1 MINTIP
7 APMTGASIET
17 VAIKPVSSSIKGTDT
32 TLSSDPSPDTAKIAA
47 LSRQLSE
54 SAARA
59 EKRDNDMSRSQLGDL
74 ARKLK
79 VQFIGDIYQANKAR
93 HNLEVPDT
101 KDPELLERARQATEF
116 LTRKFAGDYTGKNPF
131 TGLSREQLNVIVYDD
146 AGPYTVNERRAA
158 WGASQNI
165 EQEWRTKVLAA
176 AQVESASNSGK
187 VPAFYTEVLAH
198 YKSLP
203 LIEQAQYPN
212 DYEAS
217 LQARINEAGGQQQ
230 EEDRFLSLVEILAR
244 IPKAEMPTDSAGP
257 DIKTS
262 NLSPNTSPTQ
272 AAVPRS

>member
-1 MINTIP
+1 MINTIS
-7 APMTGASIET
+7 APMTGALIET

-32 TLSSDPSPDTAKIAA
+32 TLSSDPSPDTAKISV

-59 EKRDNDMSRSQLGDL
+59 EKRDNNMSRSQLGDL
-74 ARKLK
+74 ARKLNDQ
-79 VQFIGDIYQANKAR
+79 VVGDIYQANKAT

-116 LTRKFAGDYTGKNPF
+116 LTLKFAGDYTGKNPF

-158 WGASQNI
+158 WSASQSI

-176 AQVESASNSGK
+176 AQVESAGNGGK

-203 LIEQAQYPN
+203 LIEQALYPN

-217 LQARINEAGGQQQ
+217 LQARVNEAGGQQR
-230 EEDRFLSLVEILAR
+230 EEDRFLSLAEFLVQAR
-244 IPKAEMPTDSAGP
+244 MAEKQTPSTP
-257 DIKTS
+257 PQFTTN
-262 NLSPNTSPTQ
+262 NLSPDASPTQ